1 MQMPTART
9 IPALLDELAHR
20 WPEREAI
27 VDGAQRYTYPH
38 LRQAVRDFAK
48 GLYAL
53 GIRKGDKVAILMGNH
68 AEWIIADLAIC
79 SLGAIMVGL
88 NTWVTEREL
97 KYLINHSDTRLLIT
111 CDQFL
116 KSNYTAMLGELEP
129 HHETLPGLE
138 TIVQFPK
145 ATYKTALSYGDI
157 VPRGAIVDD
166 ATLERMAQAI
176 RPDDVSYIL
185 YTSGST
191 STPKGV
197 QLQHYALIENM
208 WHIGQ
213 RMGVTEHDKLWLAVS
228 LFWGLGCENALFN
241 ILTHGACIVLQ
252 NHFEAGE
259 ALRLIESERCTMY
272 YGTPNMAQAIEDHP
286 DRPRYDLSSMRG
298 GGTIGSP
305 EQFARI
311 LSWGAKDI
319 CNIYGLTETYGNCNV
334 TDYRMPLEQRLST
347 VGEPLPGVDMRIVEE
362 ATGKVL
368 GPNEIGEIRVKG
380 YVTIGYY
387 KDEDKNRAAFDENG
401 YFCTGDIGFLDDH
414 RNLHFRGRIKEM
426 IKTGGINVAP
436 VEVEEVLMKHP
447 GVRLAYVVGVPDTVR
462 DEIIG
467 AVIIQNPTQPVSRAQ
482 LEEFARQEMASYKC
496 PRHYIFLDETDLPL
510 TVTGK
515 IQKNRLHEFFEKS

>member
-1 MQMPTART
+1 
-9 IPALLDELAHR
+9 
-20 WPEREAI
+20 
-27 VDGAQRYTYPH
+27 
-38 LRQAVRDFAK
+38 
-48 GLYAL
+48 
-53 GIRKGDKVAILMGNH
+53 
-68 AEWIIADLAIC
+68 
-79 SLGAIMVGL
+79 
-88 NTWVTEREL
+88 
-97 KYLINHSDTRLLIT
+97 
-111 CDQFL
+111 
-116 KSNYTAMLGELEP
+116 
-129 HHETLPGLE
+129 
-138 TIVQFPK
+138 
-145 ATYKTALSYGDI
+145 
-157 VPRGAIVDD
+157 
-166 ATLERMAQAI
+166 MA
-176 RPDDVSYIL
+176 
-185 YTSGST
+185 
-191 STPKGV
+191 
-197 QLQHYALIENM
+197 
-208 WHIGQ
+208 
-213 RMGVTEHDKLWLAVS
+213 
-228 LFWGLGCENALFN
+228 CENALSN